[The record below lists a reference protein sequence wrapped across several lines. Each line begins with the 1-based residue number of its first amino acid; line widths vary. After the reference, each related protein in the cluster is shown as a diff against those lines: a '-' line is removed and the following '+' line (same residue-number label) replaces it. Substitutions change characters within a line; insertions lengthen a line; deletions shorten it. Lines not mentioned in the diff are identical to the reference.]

1 MKLNL
6 TPEVK
11 PVILGGTGVSEV
23 KAVNTKEVKPM
34 LIWEVIKG
42 SSQLSHSEITFIR
55 KILCDE
61 LEEAEDCITRYKLSI
76 RYWWNKSD
84 PDIVQNSKGH
94 SPFHMLN
101 TCKDSLKRAKK
112 RKKTIESSLYK
123 LKKMMKDVV

>member
-42 SSQLSHSEITFIR
+42 GSQLNHSEITFIR
-55 KILCDE
+55 KMLCRE
-61 LEEAEDCITRYKLSI
+61 LEEVEGYIFSSKITI
-76 RYWWNKSD
+76 NTWWDRSD
-84 PDIVQNSKGH
+84 PN
-94 SPFHMLN
+94 L
-101 TCKDSLKRAKK
+101 KDSAKYFDRLNYSKDNLRRLKK